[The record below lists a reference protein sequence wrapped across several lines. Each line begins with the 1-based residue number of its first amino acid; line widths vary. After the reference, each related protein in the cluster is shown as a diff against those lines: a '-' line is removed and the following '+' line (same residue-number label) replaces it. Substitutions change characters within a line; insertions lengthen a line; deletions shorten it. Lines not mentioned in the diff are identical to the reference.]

1 MTMKTKKKKV
11 RYMILKKSN
20 TRKSYIH
27 DKIPRSIVLSY
38 MISEKPAVD
47 PSQQPY
53 SKHNIWLQVS
63 GKAKPTYGYK
73 EQGNFHSSHKMN

>member
-1 MTMKTKKKKV
+1 
-11 RYMILKKSN
+11 
-20 TRKSYIH
+20 
-27 DKIPRSIVLSY
+27 

-47 PSQQPY
+47 PSKLPY

-73 EQGNFHSSHKMN
+73 EQGSFHSFLLNDVKRYFAV